1 MTCGI
6 LLLAT
11 ALNVRD
17 CGVDF
22 SVEFD
27 PDRVDPGRNVNVTL
41 TARAPSGTEVRM
53 PDLGPRL
60 RGFSDSESVEE
71 EPVTGRDGQ
80 VTRTA
85 LWKLVPEPCAPAYR
99 IAPFVVETVRNGAA
113 AAFVVGPVRFG
124 EPEARPPAEGA
135 MEIADPVPDRPPF
148 SWRKF
153 FTWCLWTLAALPVLA
168 GIGFLLFRLG
178 RRMHERTLRP
188 LERAWAELSRLLAR
202 KLPEKGRY
210 KDFYVELTQLVR
222 RYVQRQHGVRA
233 PHLTTEEFFELTRQ
247 AESFPPDTLEPLMDF
262 LRKADLVKFAGVA
275 ATAETA
281 AEATE
286 SARSYIARDD
296 EIVRARQNPKRHAR

>member
-27 PDRVDPGRNVNVTL
+27 PERVDPGRNMNVTL

-124 EPEARPPAEGA
+124 DPEVRPPAEGA
-135 MEIADPVPDRPPF
+135 MEIADPVPDRPP
-148 SWRKF
+148 
-153 FTWCLWTLAALPVLA
+153 PVLA

-296 EIVRARQNPKRHAR
+296 EIVRAQQNPKRHTR

>member
-1 MTCGI
+1 MICGV
-6 LLLAT
+6 LFLAA

-27 PDRVDPGRNVNVTL
+27 PERVDPGRNVNVTL
-41 TARAPSGTEVRM
+41 TARAPSGIEVRM

-60 RGFSDSESVEE
+60 RGFADSECAEE

-85 LWKLVPEPCAPAYR
+85 LWRLVPEPSAPAYK
-99 IAPFVVETVRNGAA
+99 IAPFVVEAVRNGAA
-113 AAFVVGPVRFG
+113 SSFIVGPVRFG
-124 EPEARPPAEGA
+124 DPEARPPAEGA
-135 MEIADPVPDRPPF
+135 MEVSDPVPDRPPF
-148 SWRKF
+148 SWRRF
-153 FTWCLWTLAALPVLA
+153 FIWCLWTLAALPVLA
-168 GIGFLLFRLG
+168 GVVFLFFHLA

-188 LERAWAELSRLLAR
+188 MERAWAELTRLLAR

-233 PHLTTEEFFELTRQ
+233 PHLTTEEFFELTRR
-247 AESFPPDTLEPLMDF
+247 AESFPPATLEPLIDF

-286 SARSYIARDD
+286 SARSYITRDD
-296 EIVRARQNPKRHAR
+296 EIVRARQNQKRHA